1 MKDYPDKETALKIW
15 KDGLDFRIKNY
26 GFNVADEYKFH
37 TQGVAESCYL
47 IATHTSD
54 MNSEKAYVLGLLHD
68 YGKKYPEKELNG
80 FHGHWGY
87 EEMMKMGYPAVAR
100 ICLTH
105 TFYSTDFDAN
115 CFPSYPAK
123 DLAWAKKQ
131 LQQINY
137 DDYDRIVQL
146 CDMFFEKLNIVSI
159 QKRFSGIME
168 RYHLDFDTL
177 KNSYDYAVK
186 NKEYF
191 DKKCQ
196 IDVYKILGI
205 E

>member
-54 MNSEKAYVLGLLHD
+54 MDSEKAYVLGLLHD

-80 FHGHWGY
+80 FHGRWGY
-87 EEMMKMGYPAVAR
+87 EEMIKMGYPAVAR

-123 DLAWAKKQ
+123 DLERNKKQ

-146 CDMFFEKLNIVSI
+146 CDMFFEKMSMVSL

-168 RYHLDFDTL
+168 RYHLSFDTL

-196 IDVYKILGI
+196 MDVYKILGI